1 MISPENILRH
11 ELIGLDVTVFD
22 STNKKIIGLHGK
34 VVDESRQ
41 TLKIKTS
48 KGEKTMIK
56 NQCVFSFCLPTGV
69 CVRVDGK
76 QLVSRPEDRIKK
88 KITSW

>member
-1 MISPENILRH
+1 MITPENILRH
-11 ELIGLDVTVFD
+11 ELIGLEITVAD
-22 STNKKIIGLHGK
+22 STNKKIVGLSGK

-48 KGEKTMIK
+48 KGEKTVVK
-56 NQCVFSFCLPTGV
+56 DQCVFSFCLPTGV

-76 QLVSRPEDRIKK
+76 QLVSRPEDRVKK

>member
-11 ELIGLDVTVFD
+11 ELIGLEITVAD
-22 STNKKIIGLHGK
+22 STNKKIVGLKGK

-41 TLKIKTS
+41 TLKIKTP
-48 KGEKTMIK
+48 KGEKTVIK
-56 NQCVFSFCLPTGV
+56 DQCVFSFCLSTGI

-76 QLVSRPEDRIKK
+76 QLVSRPEDRVKK
-88 KITSW
+88 KIQSW